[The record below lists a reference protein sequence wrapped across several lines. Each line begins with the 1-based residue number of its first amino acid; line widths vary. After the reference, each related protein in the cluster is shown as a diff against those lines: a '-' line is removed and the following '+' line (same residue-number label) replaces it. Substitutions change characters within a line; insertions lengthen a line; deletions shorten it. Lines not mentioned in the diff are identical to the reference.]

1 MQWLS
6 LRSRRKTTSQE
17 AVDAYLI
24 LLTTSKSDRKSV
36 NCFLKSNNQD
46 CVVCVWGGGKEGCRT
61 GEGRTGLL
69 NKKLL
74 TDYCIYQDEKYL
86 KGVLENVN

>member
-1 MQWLS
+1 ML
-6 LRSRRKTTSQE
+6 
-17 AVDAYLI
+17 
-24 LLTTSKSDRKSV
+24 
-36 NCFLKSNNQD
+36 
-46 CVVCVWGGGKEGCRT
+46 CVCGGGKEGC
-61 GEGRTGLL
+61 RTGLL